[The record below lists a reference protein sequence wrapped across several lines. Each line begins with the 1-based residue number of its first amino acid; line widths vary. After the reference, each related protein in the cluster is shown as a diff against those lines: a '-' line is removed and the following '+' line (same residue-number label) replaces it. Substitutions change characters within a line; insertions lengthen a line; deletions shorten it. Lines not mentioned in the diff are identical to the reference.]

1 MRIALLAVVAVL
13 SACGP
18 GVDPLVGTFN
28 FTLTGKDKNSVPDTS
43 ESTPTG
49 TGTISVTPNALQ
61 TGYVIT
67 AAQTNASPCVLE
79 GKAATE
85 KKASPELTISAG
97 QQCVLTQ
104 GATTVTVTFTSGKL
118 VLTQASTMEKDSAA
132 LDVAYSY
139 TGVTNLI
146 FGTATFAGA
155 GARTYAGPRR

>member
-1 MRIALLAVVAVL
+1 MRIALLAVVAFL

-28 FTLTGKDKNSVPDTS
+28 FTLTGKDTNSVPNMDS
-43 ESTPTG
+43 STPTG

-67 AAQTNASPCVLE
+67 AAQTNVSPCVIE
-79 GKAATE
+79 GKTATD
-85 KKASPELTISAG
+85 KATSPTLTINSG

-104 GATTVTVTFTSGKL
+104 GTTTVTVTFTSGKV
-118 VLTQASTMEKDSAA
+118 VLTQATSQDKDSVT

-155 GARTYAGPRR
+155 GTRTYAGPRR